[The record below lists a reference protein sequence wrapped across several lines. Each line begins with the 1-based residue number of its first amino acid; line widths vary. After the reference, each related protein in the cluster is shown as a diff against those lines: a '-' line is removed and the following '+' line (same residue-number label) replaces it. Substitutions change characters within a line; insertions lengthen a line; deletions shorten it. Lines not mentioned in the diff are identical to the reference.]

1 LCPKQQK
8 NNDQQRQFA
17 CVSEITMLIK
27 RIQNQ
32 TGYFFKKNFPA
43 SHQAAV
49 KYPNQT
55 GYFFKKN
62 FPASHQAA
70 VKYPVLKCLAMLFY
84 SV

>member
-1 LCPKQQK
+1 MFPGIWALCPKQQK
-8 NNDQQRQFA
+8 NNDRNA
-17 CVSEITMLIK
+17 NLPCVSEITMLIK

-49 KYPNQT
+49 KYP
-55 GYFFKKN
+55 
-62 FPASHQAA
+62 
-70 VKYPVLKCLAMLFY
+70 VLKCLAMLFY